1 MNTLNIL
8 GKTFRIEWLD
18 ELDGAVGE
26 THTHKQLIKMQKGTA
41 LETEQETLLH
51 EVIHAVD
58 ESLALGLTE
67 QQVHAMAC
75 GLFAVFKDN
84 EQTLK
89 KYYGTVRTPSR
100 KARSTSR

>member
-1 MNTLNIL
+1 MKALNIL

-26 THTHKQLIKMQKGTA
+26 TYTHKQLIKMQKGTA

-51 EVIHAVD
+51 EVIHAVE

-67 QQVHAMAC
+67 SQVHALAC
-75 GLFAVFKDN
+75 GLYAVLRDN
-84 EQTLK
+84 ETALK
-89 KYYGTVRTPSR
+89 KYYGTNRTSRR
-100 KARSTSR
+100 KA